1 MRLIFDRLGSNLR
14 ELGDAD
20 LVELYRVWP
29 PVDGAFV
36 RSNFVMSLDGSV
48 QGPDGRSG
56 SINTPSDHQLF
67 ALQRALADAVVV
79 GAGTVRGEG
88 YRAIDL
94 SPWQRD
100 LRAAEDLAPYPTL
113 VVITASADLDP
124 AIATPA
130 EGAGGPVM
138 VITTEGKSAERLD
151 PLRAAGIE
159 VVELPGPTL
168 DLGLAVDQL
177 AGAGLPRLLC
187 EGGPGLHRDLLAA
200 GLLDELALTIAP
212 VVVGGVGSRSTSG
225 EPIDPVADFALR
237 HAIFDDDGTLF
248 TVYGRSAADQESADL
263 LHPNEL

>member
-1 MRLIFDRLGSNLR
+1 MRLIFDSDGTQVR
-14 ELGDAD
+14 ELNDAD
-20 LVELYRVWP
+20 LIELYRMRP

-56 SINTPSDHQLF
+56 SINTPSDHHLF
-67 ALQRALADAVVV
+67 ALQRGLADAVVV

-113 VVITASADLDP
+113 VIISSSADLDP
-124 AIATPA
+124 QIAAPV

-138 VITTEGKSAERLD
+138 IITTEGRPAERLD
-151 PLRAAGIE
+151 PLRQAGVE
-159 VVELPGPTL
+159 VVELPGPIL
-168 DLGLAVDQL
+168 DLGVAIDQL
-177 AGAGLPRLLC
+177 AGAGMPRLLC

-200 GLLDELALTIAP
+200 GLLDELAITLAP
-212 VVVGGVGSRSTSG
+212 VVVGGEGARSTSG
-225 EPIDPVADFALR
+225 AALDQPGDFALR
-237 HAIFDDDGTLF
+237 LAIFDEDGTLF
-248 TVYGRSAADQESADL
+248 TVYARA
-263 LHPNEL
+263 